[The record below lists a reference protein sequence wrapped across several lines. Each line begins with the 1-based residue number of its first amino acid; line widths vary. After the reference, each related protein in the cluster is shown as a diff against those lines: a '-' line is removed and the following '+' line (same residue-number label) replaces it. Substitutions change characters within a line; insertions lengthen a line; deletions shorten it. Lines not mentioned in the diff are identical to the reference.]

1 MEKISKKRKEVLN
14 KTNVDKIYA
23 LDEAIDIVK
32 ENAKSKFNETLD
44 IAVNLSL
51 NSGKSENNIK
61 GIISLPNGIGK
72 KLKVAVIVESE
83 KSSEAK
89 ESGADIVGDKDL
101 LKSIEQGNIN
111 FDRLISTPLMMKEV
125 GKLGKILGPKGL
137 MPNPKLGTVSNNVS
151 KAVKDAKEGQIQ
163 FKNDKSGIIHAAVG
177 KVSFE
182 KTKLI
187 ENIKAFIKEIIK
199 NKPDSIK
206 GNFIKKVSIAST
218 MGIGIK
224 LNVSELQK
232 LWFLNSNIK
241 NLVFNV
247 MSETVGAEFWLKIS
261 YVDRF
266 SHLVVLHKGIC
277 QENES
282 FDIIINL

>member
-247 MSETVGAEFWLKIS
+247 MSETVGAEFWLKIPT
-261 YVDRF
+261 
-266 SHLVVLHKGIC
+266 
-277 QENES
+277 
-282 FDIIINL
+282 